1 MKRLWIRFLLSAPQG
16 VSLIGKTAVSKTAD
30 KRSSRLPP
38 AMYYGYIMEKNIIF
52 FTGKA
57 QSGKNYIASCFRREK
72 EKQGFAIC
80 EIAFADLLKE
90 YVCTLFDISLEELN
104 KLKLEEKPFTKNGL
118 TMRQLLQRF
127 GTELF
132 RERCDRDFWIKAV
145 AKKIVK
151 TDYDYYLIT
160 DLRFP
165 NELTVIRYCADYD
178 TSGCAYKHK
187 VVMVINGDTIKS
199 SQHRS
204 EQYVD
209 SMPSDIVINNTNHLY
224 QFNINDF
231 L

>member
-1 MKRLWIRFLLSAPQG
+1 
-16 VSLIGKTAVSKTAD
+16 
-30 KRSSRLPP
+30 
-38 AMYYGYIMEKNIIF
+38 MEKNIIF

-57 QSGKNYIASCFRREK
+57 QSGKNYIASCFHQEK
-72 EKQGFAIC
+72 EKQGFTVC

-104 KLKLEEKPFTKNGL
+104 KLKLEEKPFTENGL

-165 NELTVIRYCADYD
+165 NELTVINYCADYD

-199 SQHRS
+199 SYHRS